1 MIIFQ
6 SIIKELDVTINKY
19 IYYIATGNDK
29 EQGYRLVG
37 NNVRYIRMKKAAGST
52 EASFWLDDTFE
63 ANIMKFDEDVKAVKT
78 LAQKGAN
85 IIYSPALLG
94 EDLKKM
100 KTFCPKTADHMDQKL
115 GDLLKIT

>member
-94 EDLKKM
+94 EDLSKM

>member
-6 SIIKELDVTINKY
+6 SIIKELDVSTNRKVRY
-19 IYYIATGNDK
+19 VLTGYDK
-29 EQGYRLVG
+29 EQGHHLTG
-37 NNVRYIRMKKAAGST
+37 ENVIFIRMKKAAGSS

-63 ANIMKFDEDVKAVKT
+63 SNIMKFDVDVKATKT
-78 LAQKGAN
+78 LSQRGAT

-94 EDLKKM
+94 EDLSKM